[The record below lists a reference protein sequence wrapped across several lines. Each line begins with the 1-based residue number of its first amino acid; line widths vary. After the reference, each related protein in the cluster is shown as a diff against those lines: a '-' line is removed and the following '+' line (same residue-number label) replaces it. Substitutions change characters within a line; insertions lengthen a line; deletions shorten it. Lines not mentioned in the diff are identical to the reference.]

1 MTPDPNWRFSILPF
15 PQRFD
20 GGALALNIVL
30 LPRNQNPLLP
40 AIEASPPVPDA
51 PAFADAQFAFE
62 AHLVGGLASFPNNH
76 SSAAVTAA
84 PIAQPATARA
94 LFEALETQFQISPA
108 VSNAVITPAPNE
120 LPNTEFPVRKYLPL
134 SYRTA
139 FNFTTPR
146 TRAAVTDDTYRCAIR
161 GAGKVPGFKRDPDVI
176 SWGKVFAYAIRQPLL
191 ARELGMIYSTSFP
204 LDAAL
209 LKHGGWLFIDLAADS
224 AFLAQQQA
232 DQTFIK
238 KYAAR
243 IPALKAGE
251 SRALFAPILFPVLF
265 KANTGDPDPPPPPG
279 NFDQLLIET
288 AEYDDGFTKIV
299 HAAQPVSRNLL
310 SETPED
316 GKPVKDVGIRFGWD
330 DEQILI
336 WYLRQLAIDPV
347 DAPLGVFGYA
357 IDARETAAPAKPWES
372 LNEVASRAP
381 LAVQQIALG
390 NFNGELPYQVYPAQ
404 LDGNIHGEYWLP
416 MYFANWTGRS
426 MVLPD
431 NDAADIYQTNS
442 PDVKADPVNPVN
454 DTGTGVSGPAK
465 NRLNDTYAPAPIA
478 TALRYGKQYDFRV
491 RMRDLSGGGAESD
504 ESPAVE
510 SPSAVGS
517 CHFKR
522 YVAPNQPRIADLPT
536 NNDTPGDPDSLSI
549 QRPFIGYPA
558 VVYTAKYADPV
569 ARLKQASRDMLL
581 RPPNAREAFG
591 IHDPDVDRIEVTVEV
606 ETLKMDNLQSVSG
619 KENYIHLYT
628 TTRAFP
634 AIGGEDDYAA
644 ALGIP
649 LVYRYVQVLHT
660 GDEMN
665 LAADFGFA
673 GNIDDLAE
681 LFLPTARTVRLT
693 LRAVCEKKADDADYY
708 GLVSPTNDREADSR
722 YGHIIEVHVYRPS
735 KDEQH
740 LFVTSA
746 PAQRLQG
753 IYLQPD
759 EPLVADGKFTTLFF
773 GKEVPRPPDIVQRLA
788 KQLELEN
795 IGLTLVPK
803 KGERAQFGCSAHIRH
818 TLAPDNSSLTFSS
831 KTDLPNHWLCCLQ
844 LTLDRDWTWDAL
856 AGLSFVVERT
866 VHFTHDAADEIETQ
880 IVGEIEVKRTA
891 SLEALHDP
899 QRDYTRIV
907 FIDAVEPKNHRT
919 RADAPNEP
927 RFPDTIEVNYKVTT
941 FFKEDHAAQH
951 DDPEELAITLP
962 ITTPPAQ
969 VPKIASAGIA
979 LSPYKRNE
987 KYSATDPRRRF
998 LWIELSEPVKD
1009 PQDTYFARMLAYSP
1023 DQLISNNRPE
1033 LLVAREEPPLPI
1045 DPEPIRVVIDGATN
1059 DLAGLT
1065 AMQPMEKASDSDVH
1079 YLLPLP
1085 PGLHGNADEMF
1096 GFFTYEFRVGHY
1108 MDLKEEL
1115 EEKRMVWTTA
1125 QGRFGRQLHTTGI
1138 QHPAPT
1144 LTCTVARDE
1153 NKLSVSA
1160 PYAVAVF
1167 DGCNVTAD
1175 PPRTQL
1181 WCLLYA
1187 QARQADNLDWRNIL
1201 LDDKQLDWRVEIED
1215 VPGRDRFLIYD
1226 DAQRRTLKNLTIRNF
1241 KDDLTYAKFGGIY
1254 KLADQTK
1261 SNKDA
1266 ARRGTVAW
1274 SNSEISQLLAL
1285 FGLPND
1291 SPLSVLVVEFLPV
1304 ITNIFDAVS
1313 ALDKENVN
1321 ASARSTTAYGEIP
1334 STTMA
1339 AERLRQLQ
1347 TQQDLETRSPASDD
1361 LGQRR
1366 ILRTSPLTEV
1376 PFVCCPNE

>member
-1 MTPDPNWRFSILPF
+1 MDPNCRFSILPF
-15 PQRFD
+15 PQDFD
-20 GGALALNIVL
+20 GGTVTLNIVV
-30 LPRNQNPLLP
+30 LPRNQNPLVP
-40 AIEASPPVPDA
+40 AIEATAPIPDA
-51 PAFADAQFAFE
+51 PAFADAQLVFA
-62 AHLVGGLASFPNNH
+62 ARLVGSLAGFPNNH
-76 SSAAVTAA
+76 SLGKTVAA
-84 PIAQPATARA
+84 PAAQPANARP
-94 LFEALETQFQISPA
+94 LFEALAGQFKITPTPNNIMIAPA
-108 VSNAVITPAPNE
+108 VNV
-120 LPNTEFPVRKYLPL
+120 LPTTEFAVRKYLPL
-134 SYRTA
+134 SYRAA
-139 FNFTTPR
+139 FDFTTPR
-146 TRAAVTDDTYRCAIR
+146 TRAAVTDDSYHCAIR
-161 GAGKVPGFKRDPDVI
+161 GAGKVPGFTRSPDVI
-176 SWGKVFAYAIRQPLL
+176 DWGKVFAHAMRQPLL
-191 ARELGMIYSTSFP
+191 ARELGMIYRTNFP
-204 LDAAL
+204 VDAAL
-209 LKHGGWLFIDLAADS
+209 FKHGGWLFIDLAAGSD
-224 AFLAQQQA
+224 FRAQQDA
-232 DQTFIK
+232 DPTFVK
-238 KYAAR
+238 QYAAR
-243 IPALKAGE
+243 IPPLKAGDG
-251 SRALFAPILFPVLF
+251 RALFAPILFPVLF
-265 KANTGDPDPPPPPG
+265 KANAADPDPPPPPG

-288 AEYDDGFTKIV
+288 AEYDEGFTKIV

-310 SETPED
+310 SETPEE
-316 GKPVKDVGIRFGWD
+316 GKPVKDAGIRLGWD

-336 WYLRQLAIDPV
+336 WYLRQLSGDRV

-357 IDARETAAPAKPWES
+357 IDVRETAPALGNPWET
-372 LNEVASRAP
+372 LNEVTSRAP
-381 LAVQQIALG
+381 LSVQQIPVG
-390 NFNGELPYQVYPAQ
+390 DFEGELPYQVYPMQ
-404 LDGNIHGEYWLP
+404 LDGNKTGEFWLP
-416 MYFANWTGRS
+416 MYFANWTGHS

-431 NDAADIYQTNS
+431 NDAAEIYQTNS
-442 PDVKADPVNPVN
+442 PDVKADPVNPVK
-454 DTGTGVSGPAK
+454 DTGTGVSGPAQ
-465 NRLNDTYAPAPIA
+465 NRLNDTYTPAPIA

-491 RMRDLSGGGAESD
+491 RMRDLSGGGAEPD
-504 ESPAVE
+504 KSPAVE
-510 SPSAVGS
+510 SPSAVARA
-517 CHFKR
+517 HFKR
-522 YVAPNQPRIADLPT
+522 YVAPNQPRIADLSK

-549 QRPFIGYPA
+549 QRPFINYPA
-558 VVYTAKYADPV
+558 VVYTGKYADPV

-581 RPPNAREAFG
+581 LPPVDREAFG

-619 KENYIHLYT
+619 KENYVHLYT

-644 ALGIP
+644 ALDIP
-649 LVYRYVQVLHT
+649 LIYRDVPVLHT

-665 LAADFGFA
+665 LGADFGFA
-673 GNIDDLAE
+673 GNINDLAE
-681 LFLPTARTVRLT
+681 IFLPRARTVRLT
-693 LRAVCEKKADDADYY
+693 LRAVCEKKLDDAAYY
-708 GLVSPTNDREADSR
+708 GLVSPTNDHEADSR
-722 YGHIIEVHVYRPS
+722 YGHIIEVRVYRPS
-735 KDEQH
+735 TDERD
-740 LFVTSA
+740 LFVDTA
-746 PAQRLQG
+746 PAERLQG

-773 GKEVPRPPDIVQRLA
+773 SKAVPRPPDIVQRLA

-803 KGERAQFGCSAHIRH
+803 KGERAQFGCSARIRH

-856 AGLSFVVERT
+856 DGQSFVIERT
-866 VHFTHDAADEIETQ
+866 VHFTHDAPDEAETQ

-891 SLEALHDP
+891 SLESLHDP

-927 RFPDTIEVNYKVTT
+927 RFPDTIEVSYKITT
-941 FFKEDHAAQH
+941 FFKKDHGAQH
-951 DDPEELAITLP
+951 DDPEELEITLP

-979 LSPYKRNE
+979 LSPYKRND

-998 LWIELSEPVKD
+998 LWIELSEPIKD
-1009 PQDTYFARMLAYSP
+1009 PQDAYFARVLAYAP

-1045 DPEPIRVVIDGATN
+1045 DPEPIRVVIEGATN

-1085 PGLHGNADEMF
+1085 PGLNANADEMF

-1167 DGCNVTAD
+1167 DGRNVTAD

-1215 VPGRDRFLIYD
+1215 VLGRNRFLIYD
-1226 DAQRRTLKNLTIRNF
+1226 DVQRRTLKNLTIRNF
-1241 KDDLTYAKFGGIY
+1241 KDDVSYAKFAGIY

-1266 ARRGTVAW
+1266 TKRGTVAW
-1274 SNSEISQLLAL
+1274 SNGEVSQLLAL
-1285 FGLPND
+1285 FGLPAD

-1304 ITNIFDAVS
+1304 INNIYQAVS

-1321 ASARSTTAYGEIP
+1321 ASARSTIAHGEIP
-1334 STTMA
+1334 STRMA